1 MTGLMIAAPRS
12 GSGKTTVTLGLLR
25 ALKRRG
31 VALAPGKAGPDYIDP
46 AFHAAAS
53 GQACLNYDPW
63 AMRSDLL
70 LANASL
76 QSQGGRM
83 LVIEAMMGLFDGAAD
98 GSGSAGDLAGL
109 LGLPVILVI
118 DCSGMSHSVAALAR
132 GFANFHPDVLVP
144 GVILNHVASPRH
156 EGMLRQALENAR
168 VEVVGAL
175 PRNEKLKLPERHLGL
190 VQASENEKLAELI
203 DDAADVMENQID
215 LDKLT
220 RLAQRAHTKPAPAN
234 ILRLPPPGQKIA
246 VARDVAF
253 AFAYEHMLLG
263 WRRRGAELS
272 FFSPL
277 EDEGPGSDC
286 DAVVLSGGYPE
297 LHAGIIAGANGFK
310 AGMKAAIE
318 RGIPVYGECG
328 GYMVLGEGL
337 VDAEGVR
344 HEMLGAL
351 PLVTS
356 FAAPKRH
363 LGYRRLTP
371 TRGFFWD
378 MELSAHEF
386 HYASVI
392 SEGEADGRLFA
403 ARDALGADL
412 GHAGLRRGNVAG
424 SFMHVIDRID

>member
-1 MTGLMIAAPRS
+1 
-12 GSGKTTVTLGLLR
+12 
-25 ALKRRG
+25 
-31 VALAPGKAGPDYIDP
+31 
-46 AFHAAAS
+46 
-53 GQACLNYDPW
+53 
-63 AMRSDLL
+63 
-70 LANASL
+70 
-76 QSQGGRM
+76 
-83 LVIEAMMGLFDGAAD
+83 
-98 GSGSAGDLAGL
+98 
-109 LGLPVILVI
+109 
-118 DCSGMSHSVAALAR
+118 
-132 GFANFHPDVLVP
+132 
-144 GVILNHVASPRH
+144 
-156 EGMLRQALENAR
+156 
-168 VEVVGAL
+168 
-175 PRNEKLKLPERHLGL
+175 
-190 VQASENEKLAELI
+190 
-203 DDAADVMENQID
+203 
-215 LDKLT
+215 
-220 RLAQRAHTKPAPAN
+220 
-234 ILRLPPPGQKIA
+234 
-246 VARDVAF
+246 
-253 AFAYEHMLLG
+253 
-263 WRRRGAELS
+263 
-272 FFSPL
+272 
-277 EDEGPGSDC
+277 
-286 DAVVLSGGYPE
+286 
-297 LHAGIIAGANGFK
+297 
-310 AGMKAAIE
+310 MKAAIE